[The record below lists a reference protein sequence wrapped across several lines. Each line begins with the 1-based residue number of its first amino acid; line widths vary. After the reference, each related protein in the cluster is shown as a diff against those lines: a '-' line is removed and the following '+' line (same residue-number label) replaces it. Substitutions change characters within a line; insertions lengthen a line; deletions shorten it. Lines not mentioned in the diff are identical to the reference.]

1 MLSRTEPGIELA
13 NHAEKLMV
21 PSPYYENRLYCNTGW
36 NRQGPSFPSKAS
48 ADPKGQEEKG
58 Q

>member
-1 MLSRTEPGIELA
+1 
-13 NHAEKLMV
+13 MV

-58 Q
+58 QQKEIAQDGHLFN